1 MNMRANYE
9 WLRFKGFNVMGVNEL
24 INCSRNTD
32 LNIIMGMEWKIAK
45 NCSELLF
52 NIMLVMDE
60 KDELMWVSILYKD
73 GKILSCH
80 QDKEFDSIQDWF
92 NSKIRG
98 IVK

>member
-1 MNMRANYE
+1 MNLMANYE

-24 INCSRNTD
+24 IKCRKNTD
-32 LNIIMGMEWKIAK
+32 LNIIMGMKWKIEK
-45 NCSELLF
+45 NGSELLF

-60 KDELMWVSILYKD
+60 KDELLWVSVLYKD

-80 QDKEFDSIQDWF
+80 HDKEFDSIQDWF
-92 NSKIRG
+92 NSEIGG